1 MSLRLLTALRPL
13 RATPLLP
20 AALALAVACFV
31 SGCAPD
37 AYRSAQATGFNAY
50 IQKLGQVCKPLQIGD
65 QDLSRMIFEQANGE
79 DNYVYFIDNTS
90 RLYYNRLDPA
100 SYRQALVGFF
110 GAGTYNDASFN
121 CIFNNLPP
129 DRPNAPP
136 ARY

>member
-1 MSLRLLTALRPL
+1 MSSRLFTAVRTHVAGMVPS
-13 RATPLLP
+13 T
-20 AALALAVACFV
+20 ALALVVACGV
-31 SGCAPD
+31 AGCAPD

-50 IQKLGQVCKPLQIGD
+50 IQKLGQVCRPLQIGD
-65 QDLSRMIFEQANGE
+65 QDLSRKILEQATGD

-90 RLYYNRLDPA
+90 RLYYNQLSQG

-110 GAGTYNDASFN
+110 GAGTYNDVSFN
-121 CIFNNLPP
+121 CIYNNLPP

>member
-1 MSLRLLTALRPL
+1 MSPRLFTAVRNH
-13 RATPLLP
+13 
-20 AALALAVACFV
+20 AAGTVSSAGFALVVAFSV
-31 SGCAPD
+31 AGCAPD

-65 QDLSRMIFEQANGE
+65 QDISRKIWEQATGD
-79 DNYVYFIDNTS
+79 DNYIYFIDNTS
-90 RLYYNRLDPA
+90 RLYYNQLSQA

-110 GAGTYNDASFN
+110 GAGTYNDVSFN

>member
-1 MSLRLLTALRPL
+1 MSSRLTTAFRPLHAATSLPTALVM
-13 RATPLLP
+13 
-20 AALALAVACFV
+20 AVACFIA
-31 SGCAPD
+31 GCAPD

-65 QDLSRMIFEQANGE
+65 QDLSRKILEAPTGD
-79 DNYVYFIDNTS
+79 DNYIYFIDNTS
-90 RLYYNRLDPA
+90 RLYYNQLSPA

-110 GAGTYNDASFN
+110 GAGTYNDVSFN
-121 CIFNNLPP
+121 CIYNNLPP

>member
-1 MSLRLLTALRPL
+1 MSLRLPTAFRPL
-13 RATPLLP
+13 RAATLLP
-20 AALALAVACFV
+20 AALAMAVACLV
-31 SGCAPD
+31 AGCAPD

-65 QDLSRMIFEQANGE
+65 QDISRKIWEQATGD
-79 DNYVYFIDNTS
+79 DNYIYFIDNTS

-136 ARY
+136 GRY

>member
-1 MSLRLLTALRPL
+1 MSLRLPTAFRPLGAASLLPTAL
-13 RATPLLP
+13 AM
-20 AALALAVACFV
+20 AVANFV
-31 SGCAPD
+31 AGCAPD
-37 AYRSAQATGFNAY
+37 AYRSAQATGFNGY
-50 IQKLGQVCKPLQIGD
+50 IQKLGQVCRPLQIGD
-65 QDLSRMIFEQANGE
+65 QDLSRKILEGATGD

-90 RLYYNRLDPA
+90 RLYYNQLGQA

-110 GAGTYNDASFN
+110 GTGTYNDASFN